1 VHPKPADPQ
10 DTVET
15 HDSKGSTV
23 GSAGGDGVPISGTAV
38 AVGTAALDVVT
49 GDGSLTHEVSL
60 VGDANVTAG
69 ATTVGD
75 PAASTGPAG
84 RVSPSAA
91 VADDDVTVEESRGI
105 LGHPIRAL
113 EDVFLDEAMGTTR
126 WALTQ
131 AQDVLRQESGG
142 INDEWRLLLLWASKL
157 KERTTTEK
165 ARVEARR

>member
-84 RVSPSAA
+84 RASPSAA

-113 EDVFLDEAMGTTR
+113 EDVFLDEAMGMTR